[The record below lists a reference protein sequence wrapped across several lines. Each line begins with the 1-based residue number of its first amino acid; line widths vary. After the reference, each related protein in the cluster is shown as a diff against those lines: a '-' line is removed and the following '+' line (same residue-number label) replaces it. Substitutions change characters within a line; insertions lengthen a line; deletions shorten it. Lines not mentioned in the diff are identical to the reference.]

1 MEISETLAADLAI
14 LAQALDDAV
23 DIVDNLYQLSA
34 DARFAVPSYQGLTL
48 IIADAA
54 NRLAITALE
63 TGMRQDVAGTSVLV
77 PLSASDP
84 PGTSLVLYAG
94 QPGAFVDLAADLA
107 WLTGYP
113 VGEFVFDQHLS
124 IPPETGTDG
133 VISALSAVNQAIGV
147 LIGRGYTLERARF
160 ELDRRAVEGG
170 VERQAVAAMILD
182 SIGKAEPGGPT
193 LR

>member
-34 DARFAVPSYQGLTL
+34 NARLAVPSYQGLTL

-54 NRLAITALE
+54 NRLAITVLE
-63 TGMRQDVAGTSVLV
+63 TGTRDVAGTSVLV

-84 PGTSLVLYAG
+84 PETSLVLYAG

-133 VISALSAVNQAIGV
+133 VISALSAINQAIGV
-147 LIGRGYTLERARF
+147 LIGRGYTLEQARL
-160 ELDRRAVEGG
+160 ELGRRAVDGG
-170 VERQAVAAMILD
+170 MERQAVAAMILD
-182 SIGKAEPGGPT
+182 SIGRPEAGGPA
-193 LR
+193 LW